1 MNQNPRFGGPRGPSN
16 YPSQNNYPNNN
27 QQQGNY
33 NPSTSGNIGWG
44 TKHGNYGTDYNQSG
58 STNPNYNKPMMN
70 PKGDDF
76 TSKFCTS
83 YQFNQPCKF

>member
-16 YPSQNNYPNNN
+16 YPQQNNYPNNN

-33 NPSTSGNIGWG
+33 PSTSGNIGGWG
-44 TKHGNYGTDYNQSG
+44 TKHSNWGTDINQSG
-58 STNPNYNKPMMN
+58 STNSNYKPMN